1 VKHTNSFELI
11 KKLMKL
17 VDEKG
22 IEKAKKI
29 IDKGLSEGYENQDYL
44 LAFIIQAVCKN
55 FSISESELFIGK
67 SRKFGVRTKAR
78 AMLVFL
84 IREHLNWSQSQISQ
98 NLKLNKATVSRD
110 INYMENLNSKFS
122 EEKKQL
128 KKLNNLN
135 NEIHN
140 FVENNK

>member
-1 VKHTNSFELI
+1 
-11 KKLMKL
+11 
-17 VDEKG
+17 
-22 IEKAKKI
+22 
-29 IDKGLSEGYENQDYL
+29 
-44 LAFIIQAVCKN
+44 
-55 FSISESELFIGK
+55 
-67 SRKFGVRTKAR
+67 
-78 AMLVFL
+78 MLVFL
-84 IREHLNWSQSQISQ
+84 IRCHLKWSQAQISQ